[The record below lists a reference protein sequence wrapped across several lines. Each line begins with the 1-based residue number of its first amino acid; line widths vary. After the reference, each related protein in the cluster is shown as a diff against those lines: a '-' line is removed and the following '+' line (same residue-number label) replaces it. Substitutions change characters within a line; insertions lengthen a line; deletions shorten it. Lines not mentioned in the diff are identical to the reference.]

1 MRTRARNRGLAR
13 PPRRPRTQVLALTA
27 LLIALIALIAS
38 PSSADGA
45 YPDVMVSVSGSPGP
59 GDDFTVIFRVTSH
72 QTANY
77 TVTVQPRPEFAFTD
91 NSSGVRTLMI
101 PDGATVE
108 VSFPM
113 TVSRS
118 AAEGE
123 YLFSYSVEKDGA
135 TVTIDTFTV
144 KVGRMPCTFG
154 IALPASLMLCAAALV
169 RVRGEGRCEART
181 EGWVRR
187 SRQGGGP
194 GPPVFL

>member
-1 MRTRARNRGLAR
+1 MRTRARTGGLAQ
-13 PPRRPRTQVLALTA
+13 PPRAPRTRVLALTA
-27 LLIALIALIAS
+27 LLIVLITS
-38 PSSADGA
+38 PSSADGT
-45 YPDVMVSVSGSPGP
+45 YPDVTVSVSGSPGP
-59 GDDFTVIFRVTSH
+59 GDDFTVIFRVASH

-123 YLFSYSVEKDGA
+123 YLFSYSVERDGA

-154 IALPASLMLCAAALV
+154 IALPASLTLCAAALV
-169 RVRGEGRCEART
+169 RVRGEGQREART
-181 EGWVRR
+181 EGRTRR
-187 SRQGGGP
+187 SRQGGDP
-194 GPPVFL
+194 KPPTLL